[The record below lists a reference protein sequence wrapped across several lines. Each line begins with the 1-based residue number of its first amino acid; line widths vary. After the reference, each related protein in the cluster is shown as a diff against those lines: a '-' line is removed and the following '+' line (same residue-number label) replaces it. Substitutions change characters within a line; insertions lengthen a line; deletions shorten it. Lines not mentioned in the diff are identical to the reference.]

1 MKFSLSGGN
10 KDNIRA
16 GCKKCGYRK
25 SVTSNMKLQCF
36 LQFMMLELP
45 FEEGRNKK
53 VFSLVVQTFV
63 SLSYHNS
70 ICLFPINSLGPHTD
84 CCF

>member
-25 SVTSNMKLQCF
+25 SVISNMKLQCF
-36 LQFMMLELP
+36 LLFMVLVGTAFCGERGKKGKKYSPLLP
-45 FEEGRNKK
+45 RH
-53 VFSLVVQTFV
+53 
-63 SLSYHNS
+63 LSV
-70 ICLFPINSLGPHTD
+70 
-84 CCF
+84 